1 MEQELE
7 RSLNDKLMQKMR
19 KEWILKIVFSVVLF
33 TITYTIALRLTSLSR
48 SDFAV
53 HLKSAKQIHFRTVIN
68 YLLTHVYVMWH
79 MLVRIFYKVFA
90 MPMDYAAAV
99 VSGFAN
105 VASYLVAERIIK
117 KYQAEKSELIAFC
130 LMLVNSIYIPWFSSK
145 QARGINTWH
154 NPTNPMTK
162 PFAIC
167 CFFMVLGFLDAIHKH
182 RKIEKKQYIILS
194 VLIFLSVAAK
204 PSFIQ
209 AFIPG
214 LGAYLLFLCVKNRFR
229 NFRQYF
235 YLCLTFVPGV
245 LLVFYQAMHFW
256 GPEGTRGGIGIEW
269 LKVMSHGTPNVWISQ
284 LLVLCFPLLYLV
296 LNVKT
301 ILKKADVQL
310 SIFYFVAAWLEK
322 ALLYEKVGTY
332 HGNFTWASHIA
343 AFVLFMLVTIYF
355 VKDIQSMRINDKVQV
370 IKNSVLLTVF
380 LIHLLC
386 GSWYVY
392 RMITQAKMLY

>member
-7 RSLNDKLMQKMR
+7 KSLNDKLMQKMR

-33 TITYTIALRLTSLSR
+33 TITYTIALRLTSLSG
-48 SDFAV
+48 SDFAA

-68 YLLTHVYVMWH
+68 YLLTHVYAMWH

-130 LMLVNSIYIPWFSSK
+130 LMLVNPIYIPWFNSK

-162 PFAIC
+162 PFAIY

-194 VLIFLSVAAK
+194 VLIFLSVVAK

-229 NFRQYF
+229 DFRQYF

-245 LLVFYQAMHFW
+245 LLVFYQVMHFW

-332 HGNFTWASHIA
+332 HGNFGWASHIA